1 MKQGGWRSFV
11 SGYRPVAGSEH
22 TNDLA
27 GFINVS
33 YGLRRN
39 KTSAFLFVAGNR
51 DGSVAMVAGLWVGR
65 SGIRYSEAT
74 GEFPVLQKFQT
85 G

>member
-1 MKQGGWRSFV
+1 M
-11 SGYRPVAGSEH
+11 
-22 TNDLA
+22 
-27 GFINVS
+27 S
-33 YGLRRN
+33 YGLLRN
-39 KTSAFLFVAGNR
+39 ETSAFLLVAGNR

-74 GEFPVLQKFQT
+74 GEFPLLQKFQT